1 MKKEN
6 IFWDPATFK
15 TNSTYNSVRVCSQEE
30 SSQVQNVCSRFGQL
44 TFCKCVQDSNGI
56 NVTLTINWTETSW
69 SLFSLH
75 FKAFL
80 QKRKIK
86 VSLLYYSATF
96 YPMKSCINVCILK
109 NKWKEYYLFLLSK
122 LLGRSA
128 YLWNDNQ
135 CSLFSTLKILAS
147 FHSIQFFF
155 YISRFIYSTDKRTDI
170 WSRDFLIWKINFGLW
185 AVAWAG

>member
-147 FHSIQFFF
+147 FHSIHFFIF
-155 YISRFIYSTDKRTDI
+155 QGSYIPHTANPFPVMKTGISLWSNST
-170 WSRDFLIWKINFGLW
+170 L
-185 AVAWAG
+185 